1 MQQRA
6 VRPATIMIVED
17 NEDTRHVYSIMLR
30 HSGFDVVEAASGPE
44 AVRQASAH
52 APDLILMDMN
62 LPDIDG
68 CEAAR
73 RIRSDP
79 ASGAAPLVAFS
90 ALIDSVA
97 ELRLRNAPFD
107 GFIAKPVSATEL
119 VRRVSAYIALLR
131 SRAETAPL
139 S

>member
-30 HSGFDVVEAASGPE
+30 HSGFDVVEAATGPE
-44 AVRQASAH
+44 AVLQASAH
-52 APDLILMDMN
+52 TLDLILMDMN

-73 RIRSDP
+73 QIKSDP
-79 ASGAAPLVAFS
+79 ASGTAPLVAFS

-107 GFIAKPVSATEL
+107 GFIAKPVTASEL
-119 VRRVSAYIALLR
+119 VRRVSAYIDLLK
-131 SRAETAPL
+131 SRAASPPL